1 MDSSHQSKLE
11 NFFTI
16 QSGTALKEKSSQAEH
31 KKSEKLISRDLQ
43 ES

>member
-16 QSGTALKEKSSQAEH
+16 QSGTAPKEKSKQAEH
-31 KKSEKLISRDLQ
+31 EKTEKLISRDLQ